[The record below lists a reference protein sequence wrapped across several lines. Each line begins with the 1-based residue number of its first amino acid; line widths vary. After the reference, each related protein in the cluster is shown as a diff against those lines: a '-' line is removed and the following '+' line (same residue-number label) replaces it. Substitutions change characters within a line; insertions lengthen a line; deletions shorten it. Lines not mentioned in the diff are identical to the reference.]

1 MRGVYDNMNELIN
14 PMDYDKI
21 TDDVY
26 YMGNGVYL
34 RLNVILARRRED
46 GTRRHFIS
54 NYKYQS
60 KYIDQGKVITMRRSF
75 DYFLTLESIFD
86 RTQNVMI
93 RVQNMILFKSKIRE
107 AVKWFSDNR
116 VFGLKRNKLIIA
128 GKPDP
133 IILTGLA
140 ANKTIS
146 LEPVV
151 INYEDSQEQKPG
163 IRVTLNESSVYTDMS
178 IDNFYGLVY
187 IVDTFNMY
195 QSAQIIVSSLG
206 HMENAM
212 VMEYDNEDVNEHE
225 NEVPNSIKA
234 KDGRKP
240 IGLKQNRSYFDMIDD
255 M

>member
-1 MRGVYDNMNELIN
+1 MREMIN

-26 YMGNGVYL
+26 YMGNGIYL
-34 RLNVILARRRED
+34 RLNVILARKRED
-46 GTRRHFIS
+46 GSRKHFIS

-75 DYFLTLESIFD
+75 DYFLTLESIYD

-93 RVQNMILFKSKIRE
+93 RVQNMILFKSKIKE
-107 AVKWFSDNR
+107 AVKWFSDGKI
-116 VFGLKRNKLIIA
+116 FGLKKNKLIIA
-128 GKPDP
+128 GKPNP
-133 IILTGLA
+133 ILLTSLA
-140 ANKTIS
+140 ANKTIK
-146 LEPVV
+146 LEP
-151 INYEDSQEQKPG
+151 IIIDYEDSQEQKPG
-163 IRVTLNESSVYTDMS
+163 IRMTLNESSIFADMS

-206 HMENAM
+206 HMEEAKI
-212 VMEYDNEDVNEHE
+212 MEFEDDVNEHD

-240 IGLKQNRSYFDMIDD
+240 VGLKQNKSFFDMIDD